1 MLFLVDKNSTVFLQ
15 RFGENRMEKVAV
27 EALNKINDRNNLLL
41 TCTLRLQGSSETTL
55 WDTNELVGRICKC
68 RCANKCPGVP
78 RGPLYG
84 R

>member
-27 EALNKINDRNNLLL
+27 EALNKINDPDNLLL
-41 TCTLRLQGSSETTL
+41 TCTLRLQGSCETTV
-55 WDTNELVGRICKC
+55 WDTNELVGRICK
-68 RCANKCPGVP
+68 RRWAQGCPGLP
-78 RGPLYG
+78 RGPLDG